1 MMTSVLKQF
10 GSKTVLALGC
20 LALGVGGSVA
30 ELSDAAKVE
39 FFDNKIYPI
48 LKAQCFKCHGAKEKL
63 KGKFRITNRA
73 GLLKGGGSGVAIHL
87 AKPEESLLLEM
98 ISWKD
103 EDHEM
108 PPKKKL
114 PDEQIALLTQ
124 WVKMGAPFNPASEIH
139 GKEVAHGELPTN
151 EINERTTSAWAF
163 KAAKRMWCAR

>member
-1 MMTSVLKQF
+1 MMILFLKIF
-10 GSKTVLALGC
+10 SSKTVLGLGC
-20 LALGVGGSVA
+20 LALGVGGSAA
-30 ELSDAAKVE
+30 ELSGAAKVE

-63 KGKFRITNRA
+63 KGKLRITNRA
-73 GLLKGGGSGVAIHL
+73 GLLKGGESGTAIHL

-114 PDEQIALLTQ
+114 PDVQIALLTQ

-139 GKEVAHGELPTN
+139 GMP
-151 EINERTTSAWAF
+151 
-163 KAAKRMWCAR
+163 